1 MECYAFHYN
10 QKLYFV
16 VAISAFWWI
25 YMPESKSSSA
35 DGIKWDLSDFY
46 EDHEDPQINEDIE
59 RSLKK
64 ADEFAEKYRGK
75 VESGEITPDEFEDAM
90 EMYEEILETIHK
102 VSSFAMLY
110 YSLDTQD
117 PDRGA
122 LLQKAQKKVSEVNN
136 KLVFFELEWQNLD
149 EEKAEEYMKAEPLD
163 HYKNYLRHW
172 RRYEP
177 YMLSEE
183 EEQIIE
189 SMQNTAKDA
198 FVRLFDQTIGE
209 IKVTFE
215 VDGEEE
221 EMVLDQALSNL
232 YDPDRDK
239 RKSAA
244 DGVTDALKD
253 KNKLLT
259 FIFNNIVQNHATI
272 GEFRDYP
279 DPMTPRNLDNRVDR
293 ETVDA
298 LMEAVDNNMDIVQGY
313 YKLKKKITGFETLYD
328 YDRYDPLPGTIPETD
343 FEESKEKVLDAYEKF
358 SPEMREIAEKF
369 FDNDWIDARVKQGK
383 RGGAFSASTVP
394 SVHPYVMLNFTD
406 KTSDTMTMA
415 HELGH
420 GIHQYLARDQGVLQ
434 QSTPLTTAEMASVFG
449 EMLLFDKLMNEVD
462 DPENKLALLSEK
474 LQSDFATVFRQVI
487 MTRFE
492 QKLHKAYDE
501 QGELKPEQI
510 DELWME
516 ANQKEFGDVLELRDE
531 YGCWW
536 SYVLHFVHYPFYCY
550 AYAFGELLVL
560 ALYDMYKKEGE
571 DFVPKY
577 KELLKAGGS
586 DDPKNLLQ
594 RIGVDVTDPDFWQRG
609 LSVLREHLEMAEDLA
624 EESGK
629 I

>member
-1 MECYAFHYN
+1 
-10 QKLYFV
+10 
-16 VAISAFWWI
+16 
-25 YMPESKSSSA
+25 MPETKSSSA
-35 DGIKWDLSDFY
+35 DGIEWDLTDFY
-46 EDHEDPQINEDIE
+46 EDHSDPQIEKDIE
-59 RSLKK
+59 KALNK
-64 ADEFAEKYRGK
+64 ADEFGKEYRGK
-75 VESGEITPDEFEDAM
+75 IEGGDISPRGLKEAM
-90 EMYEEILETIHK
+90 ESYEDILETIHK

-122 LLQKAQKKVSEVNN
+122 LLQKSQKKVSEVNN

-149 EEKAEEYMKAEPLD
+149 EEKAEEYMEDEALD
-163 HYKNYLRHW
+163 HYKNYLRNW
-172 RRYEP
+172 RRYKP
-177 YMLSEE
+177 YMLSED

-189 SMQNTAKDA
+189 SLQNTAKDA

-209 IKVTFE
+209 IQVTLE
-215 VDGEEE
+215 VDGEEK
-221 EMVLDQALSNL
+221 EMVLDQALSHL
-232 YDPDRDK
+232 YDTDREN
-239 RKSAA
+239 RKNAA
-244 DGVTDALKD
+244 DGVTEALKD

-259 FIFNNIVQNHATI
+259 FIFNNIVQNHATV
-272 GEFRDYP
+272 GDFRDYP
-279 DPMTPRNLDNRVDR
+279 DPMTPRNLANRVDK

-298 LMEAVDNNMDIVQGY
+298 LMEAVMDNMDIVQRY
-313 YKLKKKITGFETLYD
+313 YELKKKITGFDTLYD

-343 FEESKEKVLDAYEKF
+343 FKESKDKVLDAYEKF
-358 SPEMREIAEKF
+358 SPDMREIAEKF
-369 FDNDWIDARVKQGK
+369 FENDWIDAELKAGK

-394 SVHPYVMLNFTD
+394 SVHPYVLLNFTD

-462 DPENKLALLSEK
+462 DPENKLALLSDK

-492 QKLHKAYDE
+492 QMLHEAYAE
-501 QGELKPEQI
+501 KGELKAEQI
-510 DELWME
+510 NELWME
-516 ANQKEFGDVLELRDE
+516 ANEKEFGDTLELRDK

-560 ALYDMYKKEGE
+560 ALYDKYKKEGE
-571 DFVPKY
+571 EFVPKY

-586 DDPKNLLQ
+586 DDPKNLLK
-594 RIGVDVTDPDFWQRG
+594 RIGVDVTDPEFWQGG
-609 LSVLREHLEMAEDLA
+609 LSILRDHVEMAEELA

>member
-1 MECYAFHYN
+1 
-10 QKLYFV
+10 
-16 VAISAFWWI
+16 
-25 YMPESKSSSA
+25 MPENKSSSA
-35 DGIKWDLSDFY
+35 DGIKWDLTDFY
-46 EDHEDPQINEDIE
+46 EDHNDPQIEKDIE
-59 RSLKK
+59 KALNK
-64 ADEFAEKYRGK
+64 ADEFGDKYRGK
-75 VESGEITPDEFEDAM
+75 IENGDISPESLKEAM
-90 EMYEEILETIHK
+90 ESYEEILETIHK

-122 LLQKAQKKVSEVNN
+122 LLQKSQKKVSEVNN

-149 EEKAEEYMKAEPLD
+149 EGKAEDYMKNEALD

-172 RRYEP
+172 RRYKP
-177 YMLSEE
+177 YMLSED

-189 SMQNTAKDA
+189 SLQNTAKDA

-209 IKVTFE
+209 IQVTLE
-215 VDGEEE
+215 VDGEEK
-221 EMVLDQALSNL
+221 EMVLDQALSVL
-232 YDPDRDK
+232 YDTDREN
-239 RKSAA
+239 RKNAA
-244 DGVTDALKD
+244 DGVTEALKD

-259 FIFNNIVQNHATI
+259 FIFNNVVQNHATI
-272 GEFRDYP
+272 GDFRDYP
-279 DPMTPRNLDNRVDR
+279 DPMTPRNLANRVDK

-298 LMEAVDNNMDIVQGY
+298 LMEAVMDNMDIVHRY
-313 YKLKKKITGFETLYD
+313 YKLKKKITGFDTLYD

-369 FDNDWIDARVKQGK
+369 FDNDWIDAELKAGK

-394 SVHPYVMLNFTD
+394 SVHPFVLLNFTD

-462 DPENKLALLSEK
+462 DPENKLALLSDK

-492 QKLHKAYDE
+492 QMLHEAYAE
-501 QGELKPEQI
+501 KGELKAEQI
-510 DELWME
+510 NELWME
-516 ANQKEFGDVLELRDE
+516 ANEKEFGDTLELRE
-531 YGCWW
+531 KYGCWW

-560 ALYDMYKKEGE
+560 ALYDKYKKEGE
-571 DFVPKY
+571 EFVPKY

-594 RIGVDVTDPDFWQRG
+594 RIGVDVTDPDFWQGG
-609 LSVLREHLEMAEDLA
+609 LSLLREHVKMAEELA
-624 EESGK
+624 EESGR